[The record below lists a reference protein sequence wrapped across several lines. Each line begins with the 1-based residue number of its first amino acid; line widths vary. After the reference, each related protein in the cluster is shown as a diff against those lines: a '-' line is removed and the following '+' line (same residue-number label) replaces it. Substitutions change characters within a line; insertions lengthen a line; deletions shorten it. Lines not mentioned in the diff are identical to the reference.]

1 MKYFI
6 RLHNSWSFKYTLMGV
21 KIFRMKITDFTM
33 NLNII

>member
-6 RLHNSWSFKYTLMGV
+6 RMHNSWSFKYALMDV
-21 KIFRMKITDFTM
+21 KIFRMKITDFIT